1 MYLLN
6 NLLKEGP
13 CENIYQHSTKSRRK
27 PLAKSFNNLF
37 YWVARAESL
46 QNYILSKI
54 INNFSFLK
62 HCARI
67 SDKPYPTLFP

>member
-6 NLLKEGP
+6 DLLKEGP
-13 CENIYQHSTKSRRK
+13 CEKIYQHSTKSRRK

-37 YWVARAESL
+37 YWVAKTESQ

-54 INNFSFLK
+54 INN
-62 HCARI
+62 
-67 SDKPYPTLFP
+67 